1 MPAAYNFENIQQ
13 LADQIIAEK
22 TGAPPG
28 QKPGQ
33 PELTMLPMDSL
44 EDFPEDLHKFRPAT
58 PERLEELK
66 ESVRENGI
74 LNPLLVR
81 PAGEGRYQI
90 IAGHN
95 RRTAARELAY
105 QALPCIIKEGMTDD
119 EAILAKNADNLAS
132 RTLLPSERGWAY
144 RQDMEV
150 RKRQGRRS
158 DLTSCQLGTK
168 LRSDELVAQ
177 STGNSARQIQR
188 YIRLTYLI
196 PPLLDMV
203 DGQKLGLIVG
213 EQLSYLRRRS
223 QETVYAYC
231 FQEREK
237 PIRLTEAMAK
247 VLRETEADPDKIIDR
262 ELLEELTAKKAKVRF
277 RSLKLEM
284 ASLRSYFPVGT
295 PEQVVVQTIHTALAA
310 YFEGKEEHDAAL

>member
-1 MPAAYNFENIQQ
+1 MPAAYNFEKIQE

-150 RKRQGRRS
+150 RKKQAGRPVNNSGHDVLNYQSRDLVDNTVTGRS
-158 DLTSCQLGTK
+158 VS
-168 LRSDELVAQ
+168 
-177 STGNSARQIQR
+177 R

-203 DGQKLGLIVG
+203 DGQKLGLVVG

-231 FQEREK
+231 FQEQET

-247 VLRETEADPDKIIDR
+247 ALREAEADPDKIIDR
-262 ELLEELTAKKAKVRF
+262 ALLEELTAKKAKVRF
-277 RSLKLEM
+277 RTLKLEM
-284 ASLRSYFPVGT
+284 VPLRSYFPVGT